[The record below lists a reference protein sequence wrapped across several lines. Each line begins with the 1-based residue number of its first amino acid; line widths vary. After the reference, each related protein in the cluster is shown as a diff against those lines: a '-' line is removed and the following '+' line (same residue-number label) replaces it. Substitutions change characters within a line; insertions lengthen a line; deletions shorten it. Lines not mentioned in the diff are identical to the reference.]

1 MVFKIQ
7 RSVPAKTTKTN
18 PDWRKLPIM
27 KGVIKQWVLFQPDE
41 CANVMQFRVEYH
53 GHPVLPT
60 TGDEWMYGF
69 FIPTPFIDKL
79 KIDDAPYVL
88 DVFAFNDDDSYP
100 HEYNIYVVVDP
111 PTAIT
116 PAELDEETQAAL
128 EELLGGD

>member
-7 RSVPAKTTKTN
+7 QSVPASTTKTS
-18 PDWRKLPIM
+18 PDWQKLSIM
-27 KGVIKQWVLFQPDE
+27 KGVIRQWVLFQPDE

-53 GHPVLPT
+53 GHPVLPA

-69 FIPTPFIDKL
+69 FVPTSFMDKL
-79 KIDDAPYVL
+79 RIDNAPYVL
-88 DVFAFNDDDSYP
+88 DVYAFNDDDSYP

-111 PTAIT
+111 PKAIS
-116 PAELDEETQAAL
+116 PEELDMETQAAL